1 MFIDLF
7 DYIES
12 TYKSTSAI
20 TEKQTIDWAWP
31 ATDGAPRYP
40 ACGSLPIIYST
51 SIKVFGSN
59 SVLLFGDDNG
69 HKMP

>member
-1 MFIDLF
+1 MF

-40 ACGSLPIIYST
+40 AKSAMDKPTQAGGMAVVIATPLSVCIS
-51 SIKVFGSN
+51 SIAHH
-59 SVLLFGDDNG
+59 L
-69 HKMP
+69 